1 MGKRTLLPT
10 LVETVGIAWAFGGGE
25 VGGGGVV
32 AAVDGGA
39 GGVAGCTC
47 GAGWQAL
54 GSTRDGIR
62 GVSL

>member
-1 MGKRTLLPT
+1 MCLGKRTLLPT
-10 LVETVGIAWAFGGGE
+10 LVETVGTAWEIGGGE

-47 GAGWQAL
+47 GAG
-54 GSTRDGIR
+54 
-62 GVSL
+62 